1 MERPRHHLT
10 AQIWKA
16 VAAEARQ
23 LQLAVAWMDAAAAA
37 GWVPGPLV
45 ALILLAGAGEEA
57 NHLGQSCRANAAGTE
72 GHAWSVTQFYPTPG
86 NTRY

>member
-16 VAAEARQ
+16 VAVEARQ
-23 LQLAVAWMDAAAAA
+23 LQLAGAWMDAAAAVAA

-45 ALILLAGAGEEA
+45 ALIL
-57 NHLGQSCRANAAGTE
+57 
-72 GHAWSVTQFYPTPG
+72 
-86 NTRY
+86 

>member
-16 VAAEARQ
+16 VAVEARQ
-23 LQLAVAWMDAAAAA
+23 LQLSVAWMDAAA

-45 ALILLAGAGEEA
+45 ALIL
-57 NHLGQSCRANAAGTE
+57 
-72 GHAWSVTQFYPTPG
+72 
-86 NTRY
+86 